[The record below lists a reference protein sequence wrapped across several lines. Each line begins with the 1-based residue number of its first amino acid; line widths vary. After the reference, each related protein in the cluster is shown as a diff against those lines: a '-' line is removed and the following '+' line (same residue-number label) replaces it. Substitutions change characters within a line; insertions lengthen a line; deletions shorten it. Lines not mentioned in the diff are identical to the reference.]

1 MAGIVGVEE
10 VAEAHDDACRAH
22 RISVSLQ
29 AGDAEGVCG
38 VVVVVVGGGYCTVG
52 WDAAA
57 EGKTV
62 VLAVEVVDRTDSG

>member
-1 MAGIVGVEE
+1 MAGIAGVEE